1 MGGVAVGQPLVE
13 GIEAGHGS
21 ASFRLL
27 SAIINSSDDAIV
39 GKTADGVIRTWNPA
53 AEKMYGYSAEEVV
66 GQPATMLCE
75 PDHVGEIKEIL
86 EKIRRGERVLHH
98 ETVRRR
104 KDGTTFPVS
113 VTVSPV
119 HDEGGRLIGASSI
132 ARDFTE
138 QHRVAA
144 ELRRWA
150 DELERANQNLEAFTY
165 SVSHDLRAPLRAMG
179 GFSAAL
185 LEECGDVL
193 GEGGRD
199 YAERI
204 QAASEQMARLID
216 DMLHLSRV
224 SQAEMRPQKVDLGA
238 EANRIAEELQRDEPD
253 RRVNFAIQ
261 RPVWALA
268 DLILIRT
275 VLQNLL
281 DNAWKFTARRDDAL
295 IEFGTTPVG
304 DARVCCYVR
313 DNGVGFDPTYVGK
326 LFTPFQRLHTTR
338 EFPGTGVGLASMRQI
353 VERHRGHAWAEGA
366 VGEGA
371 TIYFTLN
378 AKEIA

>member
-1 MGGVAVGQPLVE
+1 MGQPLVE

-39 GKTADGVIRTWNPA
+39 GKTADGVITTWNPA
-53 AEKMYGYSAEEVV
+53 AERMYGYSAEEIV
-66 GQPATMLCE
+66 GQPATVLCD

-86 EKIRRGERVLHH
+86 EKIGRGERVLHH

-150 DELERANQNLEAFTY
+150 DDLERANQNLETFTY

-193 GEGGRD
+193 GEDGRG

-216 DMLHLSRV
+216 DLLHLSRV
-224 SQAEMRPQKVDLGA
+224 SRAEMHLQKVDLGA
-238 EANRIAEELQRDEPD
+238 EARPH
-253 RRVNFAIQ
+253 RRGT
-261 RPVWALA
+261 P
-268 DLILIRT
+268 
-275 VLQNLL
+275 
-281 DNAWKFTARRDDAL
+281 ARRTGPPRPLRHPA
-295 IEFGTTPVG
+295 P
-304 DARVCCYVR
+304 
-313 DNGVGFDPTYVGK
+313 
-326 LFTPFQRLHTTR
+326 RL
-338 EFPGTGVGLASMRQI
+338 
-353 VERHRGHAWAEGA
+353 GA
-366 VGEGA
+366 G
-371 TIYFTLN
+371 
-378 AKEIA
+378 